1 MKQSLLCILIAFLL
15 ICSSS
20 IVVFADNETD
30 VVNLDVNTDLCSD
43 NNNGVQVEQTYLDN
57 FAVHYFYHLNY
68 NKADN
73 VIGTCSYVAASMLLS
88 YYDTYW
94 NDNIIDEKYEMH
106 NQSNIDKLSNIAYSP
121 GIKTDAGVFSGDED
135 DKSEYWKLVESEA
148 DNYFHFYLLQLA
160 KDHDIA
166 SDSVP
171 NSLGP
176 YAIKELLEY
185 YLFEDRGLSDCTIE
199 CEQITRFSDVRSYAI
214 EKVKQGIPVIVCAKP
229 IGDDGHTFIIYD
241 YDEDG
246 DELYCHVGW
255 KIDQTHIALSSLNYT
270 FYYGAVSINLKGSH
284 SHSNNYIDK
293 ATEKTY
299 CSCYFLCHP
308 EHKCTYTYNDDCH
321 TYSCG
326 CKYEKDVISFEHEYE
341 YKTTGDKCHILTC
354 TTCGKTTGTES
365 THIIKSS
372 TIDGNYAMCSV
383 CGAWVYK
390 GGNTIFP
397 TQPFKKEWELEM
409 VEAYQKY

>member
-1 MKQSLLCILIAFLL
+1 MKKLFIFAFVIALLMCFSISVSATEEKGLIELD
-15 ICSSS
+15 
-20 IVVFADNETD
+20 DNI
-30 VVNLDVNTDLCSD
+30 NLYSD
-43 NNNGVQVEQTYLDN
+43 NNNGIQVNQTYLDN
-57 FAVHYFYHLNY
+57 FAVHYFYNLHY
-68 NKADN
+68 NKSFNA
-73 VIGTCSYVAASMLLS
+73 IGTCSYVATTMLLS

-94 NDNIIDEKYEMH
+94 NDNIIDEKYEMN
-106 NQSNIDKLSNIAYSP
+106 NQLNFGKFTDIHDSP
-121 GIKTDAGVFSGDED
+121 GIK
-135 DKSEYWKLVESEA
+135 SELSYYTESYLISCDYWNLVESEA

-160 KDHDIA
+160 RDHDIA
-166 SDSVP
+166 SDVAP

-185 YLFEDRGLSDCTIE
+185 YLFKDRGLANCTID
-199 CEQITRFSDVRSYAI
+199 CEQITGFSDIRSYAI

-255 KIDQTHIALSSLNYT
+255 EIDETHIALSSLNYT
-270 FYYGAVSINLKGSH
+270 FYCGAVSINLKGSH
-284 SHSNNYIDK
+284 SHSNNYVDK
-293 ATEKTY
+293 TTGQTY
-299 CSCYFLCHP
+299 CSCYFPCHP
-308 EHKCTYTYNDDCH
+308 EHKCTYTSDDDCH

-354 TTCGKTTGTES
+354 TICGKTTGTES

-372 TIDGNYAMCSV
+372 TIDGNYAMCSI

-397 TQPFKKEWELEM
+397 TQPFKKEWEIKM